1 MNALSSGAI
10 HVDYTDH
17 FICLSLSC
25 SRERGQKR
33 RVNLERSLRSQGTNF
48 QSDLFL
54 MSFEEY
60 LKFGI
65 LSILVR
71 LWRYLAMWLADM
83 DEHNKLLKAS
93 YFVVRSLPEQMDM
106 ERGIIGVNCY
116 YYINDTEEFC
126 QLRAPG

>member
-1 MNALSSGAI
+1 
-10 HVDYTDH
+10 
-17 FICLSLSC
+17 
-25 SRERGQKR
+25 
-33 RVNLERSLRSQGTNF
+33 
-48 QSDLFL
+48 

-65 LSILVR
+65 LSVLVR

-93 YFVVRSLPEQMDM
+93 YFVVRSLPEQMEM
-106 ERGIIGVNCY
+106 ERGIIGVDCY